1 MTIDY
6 SRNGDGTGTLVLTI
20 TAQQERFEEILYN
33 FGEAVYVP
41 PSPEVT
47 FSGLSTQEQL
57 DVIEVYIK
65 RIAIAKDRSAQED
78 NALDSVVITIPEW

>member
-6 SRNGDGTGTLVLTI
+6 SRNGDGTGTLVMTI
-20 TAQQERFEEILYN
+20 TAQQDRFEEILYN
-33 FGEAVYVP
+33 FGEAIFVP

-57 DVIEVYIK
+57 DIIETYIK

-78 NALDSVVITIPEW
+78 RALDNITIIIPEW